1 MLYQAFAG
9 ATTTTTTTTVS
20 PSPSRIANTRR
31 EADELD
37 YNSVC
42 CDESNLSSRDYSS
55 DNESQFNTPHR
66 NNDMRDGQ
74 YEHNTETTSC
84 EQATRDDVHKLS
96 GGSNECT
103 GDQINGS
110 NETINLKSQQH
121 TSDNEGGDQHNSC
134 LGGNDEDSNRS
145 SASNS
150 HPPSESPQRSL
161 RIAVFISQHRK
172 KIGTLLASVLSM
184 WLYSQYKQ
192 SLHRGRRQ
200 DIIRS
205 GNRSNDNKHLGRVL
219 GIYRLALKLLSP
231 VKILSFFRQM
241 ISRKLTS
248 GEATST
254 ATSLQTLEAMKH
266 ATTTP
271 LSHLLALAKS
281 GNVSKVMLRGSTLSY
296 LHSMQASTP
305 QNANQQQRPTERWSK
320 TTLPSQNQNVFQ
332 EIVSTL
338 LNNGCDDIS
347 TLPESLWRRFLNGPA
362 IVVFPFAY
370 LGALYYIMRRLQ
382 RQQFEDDEGSDR
394 CGPNK
399 SMSTQRSTATF
410 DDVAGIDSAL
420 QELSEVISY
429 LRHPDAFHTVGASPP
444 RGILL
449 HGPPGSGKTLL
460 ARAIAGEAGRSIG
473 GVGSLGL
480 GATVDSFVV
489 CSGSDFVETY
499 VGRGAARVRALF
511 RGVREEAWRN
521 FERRQRQQTRLI
533 DRSSSC
539 DVGVTG
545 KVRGGTTLVG
555 DTMMN
560 AWEGMQTMLS
570 CSRSN
575 SQLQA
580 GHQSPMAIIFIDE
593 IDALAKRRDTGMGLP
608 SSLGGGGCD
617 EREQTLNQLLTE
629 MDGFATGSSSA
640 SHGGGPPSVI
650 VIVIAATNR
659 PECLDPAILRA
670 GRFDRH
676 VKVPLPDARGR
687 EAILRVHSRNIRWDQ
702 SSVNFGELAGAPT
715 NNFSGADLKNV
726 TNEAALLAVRSKS
739 LVVKQHHLLEA
750 VQKVK
755 SMINNSPGGE
765 HISSSRAPTFFVR

>member
-1 MLYQAFAG
+1 
-9 ATTTTTTTTVS
+9 
-20 PSPSRIANTRR
+20 
-31 EADELD
+31 
-37 YNSVC
+37 
-42 CDESNLSSRDYSS
+42 
-55 DNESQFNTPHR
+55 
-66 NNDMRDGQ
+66 
-74 YEHNTETTSC
+74 
-84 EQATRDDVHKLS
+84 
-96 GGSNECT
+96 
-103 GDQINGS
+103 
-110 NETINLKSQQH
+110 
-121 TSDNEGGDQHNSC
+121 
-134 LGGNDEDSNRS
+134 
-145 SASNS
+145 
-150 HPPSESPQRSL
+150 
-161 RIAVFISQHRK
+161 
-172 KIGTLLASVLSM
+172 
-184 WLYSQYKQ
+184 
-192 SLHRGRRQ
+192 
-200 DIIRS
+200 
-205 GNRSNDNKHLGRVL
+205 
-219 GIYRLALKLLSP
+219 
-231 VKILSFFRQM
+231 
-241 ISRKLTS
+241 
-248 GEATST
+248 
-254 ATSLQTLEAMKH
+254 
-266 ATTTP
+266 
-271 LSHLLALAKS
+271 
-281 GNVSKVMLRGSTLSY
+281 
-296 LHSMQASTP
+296 
-305 QNANQQQRPTERWSK
+305 
-320 TTLPSQNQNVFQ
+320 
-332 EIVSTL
+332 
-338 LNNGCDDIS
+338 
-347 TLPESLWRRFLNGPA
+347 
-362 IVVFPFAY
+362 
-370 LGALYYIMRRLQ
+370 
-382 RQQFEDDEGSDR
+382 
-394 CGPNK
+394 PNK

-511 RGVREEAWRN
+511 R
-521 FERRQRQQTRLI
+521 
-533 DRSSSC
+533 
-539 DVGVTG
+539 
-545 KVRGGTTLVG
+545 
-555 DTMMN
+555 
-560 AWEGMQTMLS
+560 
-570 CSRSN
+570 
-575 SQLQA
+575 

-750 VQKVK
+750 VQKV
-755 SMINNSPGGE
+755 
-765 HISSSRAPTFFVR
+765 